1 MPYKVL
7 INRCNDGQ
15 RALAI
20 AAEIARWSGNK
31 RETVYRVLSE
41 KTICIKQN
49 ADFDEAQKLRTRFER
64 IGATVELLTTAPS
77 PATSDDDDE
86 DVPGRIL
93 SDVEYCHKVKNR
105 EDIFYLD
112 NNRRLRN
119 TEMVSLCIGLL
130 FGVYLSTHQPETVD
144 VDFFETPEPQRPVT
158 VGGIYEIP
166 KIPKP
171 EQKVEKP
178 KEVKISHS
186 QKRSLKQ
193 NAHQGAGGKTG
204 GGGDPRARV
213 AEKGLLGIINGKIK
227 GTTVASADP
236 FGKGGFTENIDA
248 ILSGLGGLKAGGD
261 GGVGRKGVAGIG
273 YGKGYESGFG
283 GGLSDMANMLDNMLG
298 NEGVALDIR
307 KRGPGTLRIRTPDPI
322 GGSGA
327 LVGGRSKAGI
337 ARVVQQNLAALRYAY
352 NQRLRDK
359 PGLKGRITVTFAIDE
374 FGNVLFCRLNDS
386 TMKDPTMES
395 LVVKKIKLWKFDKI
409 DKVGDVTEV
418 VYPFVFNM

>member
-31 RETVYRVLSE
+31 RDTVYRVLIE

-64 IGATVELLTTAPS
+64 IGATVELFNTAPS
-77 PATSDDDDE
+77 PSPAYSDDDDE
-86 DVPGRIL
+86 DIPGRIL
-93 SDVEYCHKVKNR
+93 SDEEYCNKVKKR
-105 EDIFYLD
+105 DDIFYLD
-112 NNRRLRN
+112 TNRRLRN
-119 TEMVSLCIGLL
+119 TEAASLCLGLL
-130 FGVYLSTHQPETVD
+130 FGVYLSTHQPEAID
-144 VDFFETPEPQRPVT
+144 VDFFETPPPSIESVVKVVDPVDIPRPEP
-158 VGGIYEIP
+158 
-166 KIPKP
+166 
-171 EQKVEKP
+171 KVDKP
-178 KEVKISHS
+178 KEVKISVS

-193 NAHQGAGGKTG
+193 NAHRGAGGKTG

-261 GGVGRKGVAGIG
+261 GGVGRRGVAGIG

-283 GGLSDMANMLDNMLG
+283 GGIGDVANLIDNIFG
-298 NEGVALDIR
+298 NESVALDIR
-307 KRGPGTLRIRTPDPI
+307 KRGPREIRISKPDGI
-322 GGSGA
+322 GGGA
-327 LVGGRSKAGI
+327 LVGGRSKASI

-359 PGLKGRITVTFAIDE
+359 PGLKGRITVRFAIDE

-386 TMKDPTMES
+386 TMKDATMEA